1 LVTAEYDFTL
11 PVSPAE
17 AFRLLSDPVMDP
29 GWQGACVAARRLDG
43 PAAAGSRHEV
53 TFSLFG
59 KAMTF
64 TVLLTRYEPGVRSA
78 FAATGGPFRYAGGY
92 EYAAAPDGGTS
103 VHWFLGVDPGSTFG
117 LMPAALLKK
126 MLIAQVKKDVARLT
140 ARLAA
145 GDLVTPAGRTRRR
158 GRQEG
163 PDRQSRPP
171 RRRAR
176 PAGSARHR
184 ARPVRR

>member
-1 LVTAEYDFTL
+1 LVNAEYDFTL
-11 PVSPAE
+11 PLSPAE
-17 AFRLLSDPVMDP
+17 AFRLVSDPVMDP
-29 GWQGACVAARRLDG
+29 VWQAACVAARRLDG
-43 PAAAGSRHEV
+43 SAAAGSRYEI

-64 TVLLTRYEPGVRSA
+64 TVRLTRYEPGVGSR
-78 FAATGGPFRYAGGY
+78 FTVTDGPFRYSGGY
-92 EYAAAPDGGTS
+92 EYAARPDGGTS
-103 VHWFLGVDPGSTFG
+103 VHWFLAVDPGSTFG

-126 MLIAQVKKDVARLT
+126 MLISQVKKDA

-145 GDLVTPAGRTRRR
+145 RLATGDLVTPAGQTRWP
-158 GRQEG
+158 GRPGG